1 MSEPIL
7 NPFYSNVKTHN
18 VEIWTLPG
26 TTSILAGQ
34 DSEICSAM
42 INNRKLA
49 KDIVGRL
56 STKFVGSRLHYY
68 AKLTSTMTVARK
80 KASDGA
86 PEGTVVIADQQTSGR
101 GRLGRTWLSPQG
113 NLALSLILKPRLE
126 NLPQLIMAAS
136 LAVVRAIKSVSGI
149 DATIKWPNDVLIK
162 NKKVCG
168 ILIESEVRGNTV
180 NFAIV
185 GIGINIDLDTTAFPD
200 IAAIATSLTQES
212 SENISKAELT
222 ATLLTE
228 LERLYLKTQTGTP
241 IHREWRER
249 MDTLGKWIEVK
260 SGDAIERGK
269 AEDVTENGNL
279 ILRRPNNSITE
290 ILVGDVTVLKS

>member
-1 MSEPIL
+1 
-7 NPFYSNVKTHN
+7 
-18 VEIWTLPG
+18 
-26 TTSILAGQ
+26 
-34 DSEICSAM
+34 
-42 INNRKLA
+42 
-49 KDIVGRL
+49 
-56 STKFVGSRLHYY
+56 
-68 AKLTSTMTVARK
+68 
-80 KASDGA
+80 
-86 PEGTVVIADQQTSGR
+86 
-101 GRLGRTWLSPQG
+101 
-113 NLALSLILKPRLE
+113 
-126 NLPQLIMAAS
+126 
-136 LAVVRAIKSVSGI
+136 
-149 DATIKWPNDVLIK
+149 
-162 NKKVCG
+162 KKVCG